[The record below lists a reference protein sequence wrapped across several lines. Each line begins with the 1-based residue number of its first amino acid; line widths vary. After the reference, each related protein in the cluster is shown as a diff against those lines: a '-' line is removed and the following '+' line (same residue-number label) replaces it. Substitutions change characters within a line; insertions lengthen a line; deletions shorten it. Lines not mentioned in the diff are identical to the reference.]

1 MNNRKFKSDKAALIQ
16 EGKRIANTTEDGKYI
31 RKVTLV
37 NLMLAGTPASEIGE
51 AAGETPRTLTLWMKS
66 VDERGF
72 DSLKPMKQ
80 PGKHSRLSEIQKDR

>member
-1 MNNRKFKSDKAALIQ
+1 MNKRKLKSEKSVLIQ
-16 EGKRIANTTEDGKYI
+16 EGKRIVNSTEDWKYI

-37 NLMLAGTPASEIGE
+37 NLMLAGTPGSEIGY
-51 AAGETPRTLTLWMKS
+51 AAGETIRTLTLWMKS